1 MRAWLIVCA
10 IALLSSGCG
19 KGADAPVEQP
29 AAEVADAAAAAG
41 TAPPAVTGASGEALY
56 ASQCAQCHEG
66 QVKRAPHRTILGL
79 MSPQAVVGALGDGV
93 MREQGSAMSVEQHRL
108 VAEFLS
114 GRSLDSAAPDLAALQ
129 CADGPFVLDAAAPPD
144 AVGWG
149 VTPGNEHFYRSEVAG
164 IAAAQVP
171 QLTLQW
177 AFAFPDAVRVRS
189 QPLVAGGAL
198 FVGSHDGTVYA
209 LDKDSG
215 CIHWRFRAAAE
226 VRTGIV
232 MDPWS
237 SDEQQP
243 RPRIYFGDLIGNVYA
258 VDASTGELVWRDRPD
273 DHPSLTIT
281 ATPVLF
287 EGRLHVAMSSL
298 EVTAA
303 ADPSYA
309 CCTFRGGV
317 ATYEAA
323 TGKRLWTG
331 YTIAEEPV
339 QVDVNARGTA
349 RIAPSGAPI
358 WGSMALDVERRRL
371 YAGTGENYSSPA
383 NDRSDAII
391 AFDIDTGA
399 TVWAWQATAG
409 DAWNMGCEA
418 SDRTNC
424 PPEDGPDYD
433 FGAAPV
439 LARSSSGKDILLAGQ
454 KSGDVH
460 ALDPETGKLLWQRK
474 LGRGGIQGG
483 VHFGMSVEGDTVFV
497 PISDFFGGPRWPG
510 EAKPGLY
517 ALDINTGELLWSQP
531 APDVCAGRAF
541 CSPGISA
548 AISGLPGA
556 VFAGAMDGRLR
567 VHDSRSGAVIWEF
580 DAARPFDALAGVP
593 AHGGSMGGGAAPVFK
608 DGWMYLSSGYGIYD
622 HMPGNVLLAFALE

>member
-1 MRAWLIVCA
+1 MRAWSIICVLG
-10 IALLSSGCG
+10 LLTIGCG
-19 KGADAPVEQP
+19 QERP
-29 AAEVADAAAAAG
+29 ASPAGEVSSAEVETQTEAG
-41 TAPPAVTGASGEALY
+41 NSGEALY
-56 ASQCAQCHEG
+56 GVHCAQCHEG

-79 MSPQAVVGALGDGV
+79 MSPQAVVVALTDGV
-93 MREQGSAMSVEQHRL
+93 MREQGSAMSSSEHRL

-114 GRSLDSAAPDLAALQ
+114 GRTLDGAAQDLAALQ
-129 CADGPFVLDAAAPPD
+129 CDGGDFVLDASAPPD

-149 VTPGNEHFYRSEVAG
+149 VTHDNAHLYPAAVAG
-164 IAAAQVP
+164 ISAAQVP
-171 QLTLQW
+171 QLKLQW

-198 FVGSHDGTVYA
+198 FLGSHDGTVYA
-209 LDKDSG
+209 LDRKTG

-237 SDEQQP
+237 AEGGQP
-243 RPRIYFGDLIGNVYA
+243 APRIYFGDLIGNVYA
-258 VDASTGELVWRDRPD
+258 LDAATGTLVWRDRPD

-303 ADPSYA
+303 ADPDYA
-309 CCTFRGGV
+309 CCTFRGGI

-323 TGKRLWTG
+323 SGTRLWTG
-331 YTIAEEPV
+331 YTITEEPR
-339 QVDVNARGTA
+339 QVDVNARGTP

-358 WGSMALDVERRRL
+358 WGSPALDVQRRRL

-383 NDRSDAII
+383 DARSDAII
-391 AFDIDTGA
+391 AFDIDSGA
-399 TVWAWQATAG
+399 VVWTWQATAG

-418 SDRTNC
+418 VDRTNC

-433 FGAAPV
+433 FGAAPI
-439 LARSSSGKDILLAGQ
+439 LARSSSGSDILLAGQ
-454 KSGDVH
+454 KSGEVH

-517 ALDINTGELLWSQP
+517 ALDINSGELLWSQP

-548 AISGLPGA
+548 AIAGVPGA
-556 VFAGAMDGRLR
+556 VFAGAMDGWLR
-567 VHDSRSGAVIWEF
+567 VHDSASGAVIWEF
-580 DAARPFDALAGVP
+580 DAARPFEALAGVP
-593 AHGGSMGGGAAPVFK
+593 AQGGSMGGGAAPVFK